1 MEKDWVKILSSDKV
15 YQIQITELILKENE
29 IETILINKIDS
40 SYPAFGNVELYV
52 SKENVFKAVQIINK
66 ISYE

>member
-1 MEKDWVKILSSDKV
+1 MEKDWVKILSSDKI
-15 YQIQITELILKENE
+15 YQIQIAELILKENE

-40 SYPAFGNVELYV
+40 SYPTFGNVELYV

-66 ISYE
+66 ITYE